1 MNPIGIHS
9 EQNEA
14 DDADRKTF
22 SDGGVETT
30 VVPGGQD
37 GGKGASDSNS
47 EVNKTLDSNVAK
59 EVNDQTN
66 DNGSGHNQ
74 YIPAIRSQAHFP
86 KPEPPKQKVERSQSL
101 LIAENMPSI
110 GKYIMDRST
119 SFSAAIVNGLSSL
132 KEDTGDIVV
141 KNDSLNLEVTEFKIP
156 GVKVIVKLKSEEER
170 LRDQLRGRIT
180 LFTKSNCEKCIAA
193 RKFFKER
200 GLRYV
205 EINIDVFT
213 KKAEELIERAGDAE
227 VPKIFFNNCL
237 IGGLETLK
245 SWSESGELEDKMR
258 DLLGP
263 RCPEEAPKAPE
274 YGINDDED
282 EGDELVEVVNY
293 LRRTLQIQ
301 DRLIKMK
308 IVKSCFAGT
317 DMVEAIINHLDCGRR
332 KGFATAKTMAQKHF
346 IHHVFGEND
355 FEKGNHYYR
364 FLEHEP
370 FIMGCFNFRTITND
384 NEPKPASFIADR
396 LSKLMFAIVEMDG
409 YVSDNRLHVDYLA
422 ISKTEEFRR
431 YIKLARDLQRI
442 NLKLFTPNER
452 LAFFLNLYNAMVIHA
467 VISIGHPEGILD
479 NKAFFLDFQYVIG
492 GYPYSLSIIE
502 NGILRNNRRSPYS
515 LTKPFYEGDRRL
527 HLVPMRLNP
536 LIHFGLCNGTRSS
549 PKLRFFT
556 AQNVQEELKTAAM
569 EYFHN
574 EGIEIDWELRTVY
587 LTRII
592 KWFSVDFGEKD
603 RDILEWVLNYLDGRN
618 AQLLKNLLEDGDIII
633 IIYQD
638 YDWSGN
644 L

>member
-1 MNPIGIHS
+1 MNPISIRS
-9 EQNEA
+9 VQDEA
-14 DDADRKTF
+14 DDGDPKTI
-22 SDGGVETT
+22 SDGGKNGR
-30 VVPGGQD
+30 VPDGQD
-37 GGKGASDSNS
+37 GGKRCSNSNS
-47 EVNKTLDSNVAK
+47 EINRTLDYDGAM
-59 EVNDQTN
+59 EVSDQTN
-66 DNGSGHNQ
+66 DNGSGHSQ
-74 YIPAIRSQAHFP
+74 CIPAIKSQAHLP
-86 KPEPPKQKVERSQSL
+86 KPEPPKPRMERSQSL
-101 LIAENMPSI
+101 SISESMPSI
-110 GKYIMDRST
+110 GKYILDRST
-119 SFSAAIVNGLSSL
+119 SFSAAVMNSLSSL
-132 KEDTGDIVV
+132 KEDSDDIEVT
-141 KNDSLNLEVTEFKIP
+141 NDSLNFEVTEFKIP

-170 LRDQLRGRIT
+170 LQDQIRGRIT
-180 LFTKSNCEKCIAA
+180 LFTKSNCEDCIAA
-193 RKFFKER
+193 RKFFKGKR
-200 GLRYV
+200 LRFV

-213 KKAEELIERAGDAE
+213 KKAEELIGRAGDAE
-227 VPKIFFNNCL
+227 VPKIFFNDCL

-245 SWSESGELEDKMR
+245 SWNESGELEEKIR
-258 DLLGP
+258 ELLIP
-263 RCPEEAPKAPE
+263 KWPEEAPKPPE
-274 YGINDDED
+274 YGINDEEDVED
-282 EGDELVEVVNY
+282 ELLEVVNY

-301 DRLIKMK
+301 DRLIMMKM
-308 IVKSCFAGT
+308 VKSCFSGT

-332 KGFATAKTMAQKHF
+332 KGIATAKMMAQKHF

-370 FIMGCFNFRTITND
+370 FIMGCFNFRTLTND

-396 LSKLMFAIVEMDG
+396 LSKLMFAIVEMEG

-422 ISKTEEFRR
+422 ISKSEEFRR

-515 LTKPFYEGDRRL
+515 LTKPFSKGDRRL
-527 HLVPMRLNP
+527 HMVPMRLNP
-536 LIHFGLCNGTRSS
+536 LVHFGLCNGTRSS

-556 AQNVQEELKTAAM
+556 AQNVQEELRTAAM
-569 EYFHN
+569 EYFQN

-618 AQLLKNLLEDGDIII
+618 AQLLKSLLEDGDIII